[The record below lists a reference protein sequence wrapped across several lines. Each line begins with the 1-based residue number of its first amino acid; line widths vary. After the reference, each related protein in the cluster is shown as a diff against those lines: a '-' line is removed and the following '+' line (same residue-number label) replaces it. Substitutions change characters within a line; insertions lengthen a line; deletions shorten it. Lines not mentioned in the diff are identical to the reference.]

1 MRLVTFGD
9 SYTNGYGLSDSI
21 KWRGHGSPNEF
32 EDYYRRMNSWP
43 RYVAEKLNIPF
54 INMGKCNNFGNNDIY
69 NLIKQNIDELLSD
82 DLIIIVF
89 SFPYR
94 NLTTPN
100 DDYKKIDELLKNHN
114 RYYFNAFYPM
124 FKDEEPDNV
133 DFSRFIMPEYTFAD
147 YLRDSEKLTNTPY
160 FENGAFYGY
169 EGVKEGG
176 LHPNLEGYKK
186 IAEFVHNKIEN
197 ICDYQKKV
205 LY

>member
-21 KWRGHGSPNEF
+21 KWKGHGSPNDF

-69 NLIKQNIDELLSD
+69 NLIKVNLNELLSD
-82 DLIIIVF
+82 DLIIIAF

-100 DDYKKIDELLKNHN
+100 SDYKVIDDLLKNYN

-124 FKDEEPDNV
+124 FNDEEPVDL
-133 DFSRFIMPEYTFAD
+133 DFSRFIE
-147 YLRDSEKLTNTPY
+147 
-160 FENGAFYGY
+160 
-169 EGVKEGG
+169 
-176 LHPNLEGYKK
+176 PN
-186 IAEFVHNKIEN
+186 
-197 ICDYQKKV
+197 
-205 LY
+205 